1 MLVVDNLAEYKN
13 ICDGPIAVT
22 LGKFDGFHIEHCKL
36 VDRTVELAKEDGLK
50 SVVITFLDMPSSLAK
65 TTKYL
70 MTKEEKRI
78 FLKDKGVD
86 ILIECHFTD
95 EIMHIS
101 PEDFI
106 RKALVDALKVKY
118 V

>member
-1 MLVVDNLAEYKN
+1 
-13 ICDGPIAVT
+13 
-22 LGKFDGFHIEHCKL
+22 
-36 VDRTVELAKEDGLK
+36 
-50 SVVITFLDMPSSLAK
+50 
-65 TTKYL
+65 

-118 V
+118 ICVGENFTFGYKGAGDVEMLKEFSKRFLCSD